1 MMIQV
6 PNMPNH
12 PKKWKIDAMLANMTS
27 NDKNENN
34 SSLMIRRLKIQFC
47 KHSRYC
53 NTFHCTLFLC
63 DQMSPQALHQL

>member
-1 MMIQV
+1 MIQV
-6 PNMPNH
+6 PKMPNH

-53 NTFHCTLFLC
+53 NTFH
-63 DQMSPQALHQL
+63 